1 MSEDEEGVWKQ
12 QIVDSKNNLIRK
24 SGRNDREI
32 IKKFPQKPIIK
43 EDVEVWS
50 KRGYN
55 QRLLWTNK
63 NK

>member
-55 QRLLWTNK
+55 QRLLWTKTN
-63 NK
+63 N

>member
-43 EDVEVWS
+43 EDVEVWT

-55 QRLLWTNK
+55 KRLLWTKTN
-63 NK
+63 N

>member
-1 MSEDEEGVWKQ
+1 MSEDEKGVWKQ

-24 SGRNDREI
+24 SGRNDHEI

-55 QRLLWTNK
+55 QRLLWTKTN
-63 NK
+63 N